1 MSNQSGSGRGR
12 TDVGSWIITLIM
24 LWVFFPVGV
33 ILLVINLKKA
43 FEAPPSSSV
52 RPMRPARP
60 AERQPMTMRRPDGQW
75 TPVPPVEQRQSA
87 PVPPA
92 GQQPE
97 PRAVQQTNAG
107 RPNRA
112 PVSARGVMPLRI
124 GGVCLIVAGLF
135 GMAEPLEWLIR
146 LGFGFYDFWELL
158 RWLGFA
164 ACGVALILVAERRR
178 RRAERYADYLAVIGE
193 SQLLSLDF
201 IASATGRPYETI
213 VDDLQDMIR
222 LGYFGDET
230 YLDLAERC
238 FVACHAA
245 APRRDVRH
253 DEPDAVPAAD
263 SQDRYPE
270 EAQLR
275 LLNDSIAD
283 EHVSACMDRLEE
295 LTHKIFAYVEAHPE
309 KEARVRRFRAHYLPR
324 TIKICES
331 YARFE
336 QQGVKGDNIRSAMHE
351 VEEVMDSLVRG
362 FENQLDMLFD
372 DEALDVSTDI
382 SVLESMMAPAEL
394 KIEDFLP
401 KKAQ

>member
-1 MSNQSGSGRGR
+1 MSNQSGSGR
-12 TDVGSWIITLIM
+12 TDVWNWVLTLLM
-24 LWVFFPVGV
+24 LWIFFPLGV

-43 FEAPPSSSV
+43 FEAPPSRTSRSAA
-52 RPMRPARP
+52 RPMA
-60 AERQPMTMRRPDGQW
+60 MRRPDSQW
-75 TPVPPVEQRQSA
+75 TPVEPVGRRQTV
-87 PVPPA
+87 PIPPA
-92 GQQPE
+92 GRQPAQPSPQRNE
-97 PRAVQQTNAG
+97 KKSKSRRSPE
-107 RPNRA
+107 
-112 PVSARGVMPLRI
+112 ARGVMPLRI
-124 GGVCLIVAGLF
+124 GGACLIVAGLF
-135 GMAEPLEWLIR
+135 GMAEPLEWLLR
-146 LGFGFYDFWELL
+146 LGFSFYDLWELL

-164 ACGVALILVAERRR
+164 ACGAALILVAERRR
-178 RRAERYADYLAVIGE
+178 RRAGRYADYLAVIGD
-193 SQLLSLDF
+193 SQALSLDF
-201 IASATGRPYETI
+201 IASATGRPYET
-213 VDDLQDMIR
+213 VTDDLQDMIR
-222 LGYFGDET
+222 QGYFGDET

-253 DEPDAVPAAD
+253 DEPAAAPADEPAPG
-263 SQDRYPE
+263 RYPE
-270 EAQLR
+270 EEQLR
-275 LLNDSIAD
+275 VLNDSIAD

-309 KEARVRRFRAHYLPR
+309 KESRVRRFRAHYLPR

-336 QQGVKGDNIRSAMHE
+336 EQGVKGDNIRAAMRE